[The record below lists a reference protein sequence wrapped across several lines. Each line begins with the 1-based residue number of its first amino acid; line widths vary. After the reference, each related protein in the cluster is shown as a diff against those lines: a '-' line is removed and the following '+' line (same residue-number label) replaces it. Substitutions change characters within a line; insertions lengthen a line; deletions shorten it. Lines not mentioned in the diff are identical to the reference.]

1 MAFLLGTW
9 LAAATS
15 VWLALGASGAAA
27 VPVRVV
33 PVEERLAKAA
43 DALGRTTPVRAL
55 CAWEPAAEVCRAALD
70 SGRIPSAAPERI
82 RGAYA
87 AACVAAGL
95 VPAVLLWS
103 PMAYLLGAPLSAAAT
118 IAARN
123 RVRAEKDAA
132 LEREVP
138 DVLRTMA
145 TGIGSGQTLSQAISY
160 VGSRDTGPVSREFAR
175 AGFALSCGSAVPD
188 VLEDIGRR
196 LDSDGVG
203 MLVMALEVSRK
214 TGAPL
219 EGLLM
224 KTASLVEAQTALRQ
238 TLSAKTAQVRLSA
251 RVVMTLPAILV
262 GCLALISSDFRGG
275 LATPAGLL
283 SIAIAAGLD
292 AVALLAMKALM
303 KQVGL

>member
-1 MAFLLGTW
+1 MLDRLGST
-9 LAAATS
+9 A
-15 VWLALGASGAAA
+15 
-27 VPVRVV
+27 
-33 PVEERLAKAA
+33 
-43 DALGRTTPVRAL
+43 PVRAL
-55 CAWEPAAEVCRAALD
+55 CAWEPAAETLAAALD
-70 SGRIPSAAPERI
+70 SGKVPWGTPARL

-87 AACVAAGL
+87 ASCLAAGL
-95 VPAVLLWS
+95 VPAFLLWS
-103 PMAYLLGAPLSAAAT
+103 PAAYLLGFPLAVAIT
-118 IAARN
+118 VAARN
-123 RVRAEKDAA
+123 RMRAEKAVA

-145 TGIGSGQTLSQAISY
+145 TGIGSGQTLSQAIAH

-175 AGFALSCGSAVPD
+175 AGFALSCGYAVSE

-196 LDSDGVG
+196 LDSEGVG

-219 EGLLM
+219 EDLLM

-251 RVVMTLPAILV
+251 RVVMTLPVILV

-275 LATPAGLL
+275 LATPAGLVSL
-283 SIAIAAGLD
+283 AVAAGLD
-292 AVALLAMKALM
+292 AVAYLVMKALM